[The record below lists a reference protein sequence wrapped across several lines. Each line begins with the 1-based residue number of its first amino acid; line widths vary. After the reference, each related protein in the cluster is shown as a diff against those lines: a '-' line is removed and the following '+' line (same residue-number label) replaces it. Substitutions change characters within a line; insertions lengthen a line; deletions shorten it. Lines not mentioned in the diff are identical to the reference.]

1 MNKLKVNLIEI
12 LGLLIFI
19 VLAILMLFVIIKL
32 GIILTDFLDSY
43 SPNTLGLNDM
53 MAGTI
58 IGIPIMLFLLYLSR
72 K

>member
-43 SPNTLGLNDM
+43 SPNTLGLNGM

-58 IGIPIMLFLLYLSR
+58 IAIPIMLFLLYLSR